1 MARRSRSYSLETLA
15 ADQLR
20 RRLSAGSSRVFDCER
35 LHAAV
40 LKDGGTPEQYLFQ
53 KQDLNRVIYIKEPLT
68 DQSMIEEAEKPIGTK
83 LYFAYNERDAYEGER
98 SIFIGDRTLRTA
110 LHFHAGIDPDDS
122 SDAFSRDMRVLRA
135 LEELPS
141 LDPFL
146 LKDRMQVEGI
156 DVHEGYFEI
165 SEAEFARVRD
175 FVMARFRPMI
185 ELAFQDMG
193 QADTAVHLRTLVDK
207 LWGAKDMD
215 GLAPI
220 VKAMQLNLEEA
231 PSIFYAWK
239 GVIYYDYLYSTQQDR
254 WKDYAAFLG
263 RDTVPTD
270 VVPKSNRDDLAGLVM
285 MVRSLY
291 KQRWMRVRKI
301 LLDYNHAYDA
311 LFKKHKSPAPFI
323 DFLRASP
330 QHFFDLGDCI
340 SSIDH
345 AVEVWNGFKQSRVLR
360 RMKYQQLHALI
371 GLTIRILE

>member
-1 MARRSRSYSLETLA
+1 MAGRSHSYSLETLA

-40 LKDGGTPEQYLFQ
+40 LKNGGTPEQYLFQ
-53 KQDLNRVIYIKEPLT
+53 KQDLNRVIYIKEALS
-68 DQSMIEEAEKPIGTK
+68 DQSMIEDAEKPIGTK
-83 LYFAYNERDAYEGER
+83 LYFAYNERDAYEGGR
-98 SIFIGDRTLRTA
+98 SIFIGDKTLRTA
-110 LHFHAGIDPDDS
+110 LHFHAGIDPDDN
-122 SDAFSRDMRVLRA
+122 SDAFSRDMRVLQA

-141 LDPFL
+141 LDPFH

-193 QADTAVHLRTLVDK
+193 QADTAGHLRTLVDK

-263 RDTVPTD
+263 QDTVPTD

-311 LFKKHKSPAPFI
+311 LFKKHQSPAPFI
-323 DFLRASP
+323 EFLRASP

-360 RMKYQQLHALI
+360 RMKYQQLYALI
-371 GLTIRILE
+371 GLTVRILE